1 MAKKQRKTTP
11 ERAPTKHQLSK
22 WQRQMRIRRIV
33 IIAAVV
39 FLAGILSYVGYGYY
53 KDYKSNPLREVVI
66 EVNSVPFIM
75 EYYVKVL
82 DNFTEGMDPY
92 ELYVTG
98 DTIAND
104 IANHIIETELLTQGA
119 RNLTIEVTP
128 KEIEAKLKETELP
141 DEEGY
146 RSMAKSVLL
155 QEKVKEY
162 LSSQL
167 PNTMEQAKVQVML
180 VESQEVATELIA
192 EIEAGGNFTA
202 LVKEFS
208 CNSSIEGDLGWLPE
222 ELMPNTLIANSAF
235 NLAPGEISQPI
246 YDDTTIKN
254 TGTTGG
260 YWLVKVIDRGEHEL
274 EEKTKEKLIDKR
286 YNDWLEELKRNSIIE
301 NLLDEAKR
309 AWAVNKVLEGR

>member
-1 MAKKQRKTTP
+1 
-11 ERAPTKHQLSK
+11 
-22 WQRQMRIRRIV
+22 MRIRRIV
-33 IIAAVV
+33 IIATVV

-53 KDYKSNPLREVVI
+53 KDYKSDPLREVVI
-66 EVNSVPFIM
+66 EVNSVPFTM

-104 IANHIIETELLTQGA
+104 IANHIVETELLTQGA

-146 RSMAKSVLL
+146 RSMAKAVLL
-155 QEKVKEY
+155 QEKLEEY
-162 LSSQL
+162 FGSPLQL
-167 PNTMEQAKVQVML
+167 PNTMEQAHVQVML
-180 VESQEVATELIA
+180 VENEDVADEVITK
-192 EIEAGGNFTA
+192 IEGGGNFTA
-202 LVKEFS
+202 LVNEFS
-208 CNSSIEGDLGWLPE
+208 RNSSIEGDLGWLPE
-222 ELMPNTLIANSAF
+222 ELMPNTLIADAAF
-235 NLAPGEISQPI
+235 SLTPGEISQPI
-246 YDDTTIKN
+246 YDDTAIKN

-260 YWLVKVIDRGEHEL
+260 CWLVEVIDRGEREL
-274 EEKTKEKLIDKR
+274 EEKTKEELIDKR
-286 YNDWLEELKRNSIIE
+286 FSDWLEELKKNSIIE

-309 AWAVNKVLEGR
+309 GWAVNKVLQGR